1 MNIWKRYSM
10 RVSKNW
16 VKFNKMFTLSPCRNS
31 AVLVEWGKRQSP
43 CQRQLHLGFI
53 VSVQTQVG
61 KVEVAAGSSGSWPFL
76 TLIRLVLFAF
86 GLVVGLGLDKV
97 VALIGT

>member
-1 MNIWKRYSM
+1 M
-10 RVSKNW
+10 
-16 VKFNKMFTLSPCRNS
+16 KFFTPNSGPQHIFFPTPQKGRNS

-43 CQRQLHLGFI
+43 YQRQLHLGFI

-61 KVEVAAGSSGSWPFL
+61 KVEVAAWSSGSWPFL